1 VRKRQPQMKVACPA
15 SSCFDVAHLVGV
27 QYIAAVMARKTIQKK
42 KSVIPKAAALRD
54 SALKPAWYNPFHML
68 TPGEN
73 APEEC
78 NAFIECPMR
87 SKIKYELDKRNGIL
101 HISRMLHSAVHY
113 PSNYGFIPQTY
124 CRDHDPL
131 DVLVL
136 SQEPVIPG
144 CVMRAR
150 PIGMLR
156 MIDQDLEDI
165 KIIAIHIN
173 DPMFESYTDISQLPP
188 HMLKEMRHFFEIYKE
203 LENAKAPVVEEFQG
217 RVDAHTVIRESI
229 KAYKRFQSQ
238 LLDCNFPDY

>member
-1 VRKRQPQMKVACPA
+1 MSKSAA
-15 SSCFDVAHLVGV
+15 SGHSDP
-27 QYIAAVMARKTIQKK
+27 R
-42 KSVIPKAAALRD
+42 
-54 SALKPAWYNPFHML
+54 PAWSNPFHFL
-68 TPGEN
+68 APGEK
-73 APEEC
+73 APDEC

-101 HISRMLHSAVHY
+101 HISRTLHSSVHY

-144 CVMRAR
+144 CVMSAR

-165 KIIAIHIN
+165 KIIAIHLN
-173 DPMFESYTDISQLPP
+173 DPMFEGYRDISQLPP
-188 HMLKEMRHFFEIYKE
+188 HMLREMRHFFEIYKD
-203 LENAKAPVVEEFQG
+203 LEDATSPIVEDFRG
-217 RVDAHTVIRESI
+217 RIDAHTVIRESI
-229 KAYKRFQSQ
+229 AAYRRFRSD
-238 LLDCNFPDY
+238 LLNCVFPDY

>member
-1 VRKRQPQMKVACPA
+1 
-15 SSCFDVAHLVGV
+15 
-27 QYIAAVMARKTIQKK
+27 MARKTTKHK
-42 KSVIPKAAALRD
+42 GAKATVSAVKNSALR
-54 SALKPAWYNPFHML
+54 PAWYNPFHIL
-68 TPGEN
+68 TPGDN
-73 APEEC
+73 APVEC
-78 NAFIECPMR
+78 SAFIECPMR

-101 HISRMLHSAVHY
+101 HISRTLHSAVHY

-165 KIIAIHIN
+165 KIIAIHVN

-188 HMLKEMRHFFEIYKE
+188 HVLREMQHFFEIYKE
-203 LENAKAPVVEEFQG
+203 LENAKLPVVEDFRG
-217 RVDAHTVIRESI
+217 RIDAHTVIRESI
-229 KAYKRFQSQ
+229 AAYKRFRPR
-238 LLDCNFPDY
+238 LLNCEFPDY